1 MNETAAAGQI
11 PPILLIGCGRMGSA
25 MLAGWREQGLAASV
39 AVDPSPAA
47 ATFAGPDM
55 TVVASAD
62 QIPAGFQPAA
72 IVLAVKPQNAAETLP
87 AYARFAGSAVFLSI
101 MAGRTIGGI
110 ANLLA
115 TPNTSL
121 AAIVR
126 AMPNTPAA
134 IRQGVT
140 VACPGPG
147 VQDAQRA
154 LCDRLL
160 QAIGTVAW
168 VQDEALLDPVTAVS
182 GSGPA
187 YVFLLA
193 ELMEQAA
200 LEQGIPP
207 DLARILARQTVAGS
221 GALLAASTDDAA
233 SLRKAVTS
241 PGGTTAA
248 ALAVLMEPNAC
259 PSIVSAA
266 IAAAT
271 KRSRE
276 LAG

>member
-1 MNETAAAGQI
+1 MTNI
-11 PPILLIGCGRMGSA
+11 PPILLVGLGKMGGA
-25 MLAGWREQGLAASV
+25 MLAGWRERGLAPSV
-39 AVDPSPAA
+39 AVDPTLPPSP
-47 ATFAGPDM
+47 GPEV
-55 TVVASAD
+55 TVVADAAA
-62 QIPAGFQPAA
+62 IPAGFKPAA

-87 AYARFAGSAVFLSI
+87 LYARFAGDAVMLSI
-101 MAGRTIGGI
+101 MAGRTLSGMRS
-110 ANLLA
+110 LLGE
-115 TPNTSL
+115 N

-134 IRQGVT
+134 VRQGVT

-147 VQDAQRA
+147 VSAAQRA
-154 LCDRLL
+154 LCDTLL
-160 QAIGTVAW
+160 AAIGSVAW
-168 VQDEALLDPVTAVS
+168 VDDEGLIDPVTAVS

-193 ELMEQAA
+193 ELMEQAG
-200 LEQGIPP
+200 LEQGLPP
-207 DLARILARQTVAGS
+207 ALARQLARETVSGS
-221 GALLAASTDDAA
+221 GALLAASAEDAA
-233 SLRKAVTS
+233 QLRKNVTS

-248 ALAVLMEPNAC
+248 ALSVLMESDAMPAAL
-259 PSIVSAA
+259 SKA